1 MRQLFISLLIC
12 LFVHPATLQASDE
25 LVIGIFP
32 RHNYTETFA
41 MFNPMVKYLAS
52 KTGYKVRLETAR
64 DFAGFWENVA
74 NKRYDIVHFNQYQYL
89 ISHRDYQYQ
98 IILKNEEFGE
108 STIASVIMVRQDSGI
123 NSLKDLQGK
132 TVIFGGDKTAMM
144 SYLLPRHMLQQ
155 AGLTDGSYHPEFA
168 RNPPNALMAV
178 SIGRADAC
186 GIGDAIPKLR
196 NIAQRINIDE
206 LRVLAKSEAFPHLA
220 WAVKKEMRADI
231 RTSIQSAL
239 MTLNGSEEGKKI
251 LERAKLTG
259 LHKAEHSEYQ
269 PLMKYIE
276 DEAKK

>member
-1 MRQLFISLLIC
+1 MRRLIVSLLVS
-12 LFVHPATLQASDE
+12 LFVLPASVLAEDE

-41 MFNPMVKYLAS
+41 MFSPMAKYLAS

-64 DFAGFWENVA
+64 DFASFWENVA
-74 NKRYDIVHFNQYQYL
+74 QKRYDIVHLNQYQYL

-108 STIASVIMVRQDSGI
+108 STIASVIMVRKDSGI

-144 SYLLPRHMLQQ
+144 SYLLPRHMLHQ
-155 AGLTDGSYHPEFA
+155 AGLTDESYQSEFA

-186 GIGDAIPKLR
+186 GIGDAISKQR
-196 NIAQRINIDE
+196 NPIQRINMDE
-206 LRVLAKSEAFPHLA
+206 LRILVKSESFPHLA
-220 WAVKKEMRADI
+220 WAVKQDMNAQIKAN
-231 RTSIQSAL
+231 IQAAL
-239 MTLNGSEEGKKI
+239 MTLNESNEGKAI
-251 LERAKLTG
+251 LQKARLTG
-259 LHKAEHSEYQ
+259 LKNAEHAEYQ
-269 PLMKYIE
+269 PLMNYIK
-276 DEAKK
+276 DEAKQ